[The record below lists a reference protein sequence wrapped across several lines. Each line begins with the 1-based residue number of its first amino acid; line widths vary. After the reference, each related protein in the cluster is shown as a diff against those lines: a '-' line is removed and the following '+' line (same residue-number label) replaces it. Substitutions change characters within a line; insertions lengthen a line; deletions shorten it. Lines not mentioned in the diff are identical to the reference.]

1 MRLRPSGHSGPVA
14 THYDGFVDYQQSQAW
29 TWEHMA
35 LTRARIVSG
44 SEELAAKVEAAIL
57 NVLTIE
63 RDRKKL
69 ADDVHDM
76 RARIDKE
83 KGTDDI
89 WDLKQVRG
97 GLVDLEFIAQFLQV
111 ITAHENPD
119 VLDQNTSQSLENLA
133 SAGVLSPK
141 DAQIL
146 IPAAGLYHNLTQV
159 LRLCLERPFNPAT
172 ASPGLKALLAR
183 AAGMRDFEALEE
195 HLTATLASVRE
206 AYARIVA

>member
-1 MRLRPSGHSGPVA
+1 
-14 THYDGFVDYQQSQAW
+14 
-29 TWEHMA
+29 MA

-44 SEELAAKVEAAIL
+44 SDVLAAKVEAAIL
-57 NVLTIE
+57 DVLTIE

-76 RARIDKE
+76 RDRIDKE
-83 KGTDDI
+83 KGTDAV
-89 WDLKQVRG
+89 WNLKQVRG

-111 ITAHENPD
+111 ITARENPD

-133 SAGVLSPK
+133 SAGVLSHE
-141 DAQIL
+141 DALIL

-159 LRLCLERPFNPAT
+159 LRLCLERPFNPAI

-183 AAGMRDFEALEE
+183 AAGMPDFEALEE
-195 HLTATLASVRE
+195 HLTATLATVRE